1 MLCCAGRTLVMTPVG
16 IQPWEF
22 EDPRS
27 AFDNAEARE
36 ELRMTIRAQTEA
48 SNMWH
53 AADKRGD
60 RLAPDTTN
68 WLGIVPREVFFTEEE
83 ILRGEVQCA
92 IVHLTVVYLTRNQAG
107 PTLAQETFPF
117 KVTTWAAGRL
127 LHREV
132 FITLHAAQHAF
143 TEQRRLVATELAVKV
158 LTHKAD
164 EA

>member
-1 MLCCAGRTLVMTPVG
+1 MTLRP
-16 IQPWEF
+16 P
-22 EDPRS
+22 
-27 AFDNAEARE
+27 
-36 ELRMTIRAQTEA
+36 TE
-48 SNMWH
+48 SLNMWH
-53 AADKRGD
+53 AADKRGA
-60 RLAPDTTN
+60 RLPPDTVN
-68 WLGIVPREVFFTEEE
+68 WLGIVPREAFFTEEE
-83 ILRGEVQCA
+83 ILAGEVQCA
-92 IVHLTVVYLTRNQAG
+92 IVHLSVIYLTRNQAG

-132 FITLHAAQHAF
+132 FITLHAARHAF